1 MVGSNL
7 APFLAGVF
15 VTTLLF
21 THDAVGGNE
30 LLVARGLLARAGWRW
45 SRGGG
50 DADPLMTRRGD
61 ARDGGGPDP
70 ARAGELPRA
79 GDVSARAPPTSPPTA
94 SSLGVGVGGGGDD
107 DDDDAS
113 SDATTTL
120 RGFYDYVDD
129 GARDGRFA
137 RPRARFADDITSREA
152 FTAALASQRLALALF
167 ARALRP
173 TTDFVRFYF
182 TAGVAELVAFAWRQT
197 RATDPKVLARV
208 LVAALTLAFART
220 CALRFRRHLRRA
232 KYLARGRARV
242 GRARRRVS
250 DACAKIV
257 SPFVAAR
264 RRASRFARGVTR
276 RYALTMRWIAAK
288 SRVAA
293 MLAPHLVLASVGGA
307 IVATLTDEVRAAVR
321 KREVVASVALLVPTY
336 LTTKALERCRN
347 ARVEDPPENLNLKP
361 PTSPPTS
368 TSGGSGGG
376 GVSAGKEKD
385 APDRSAAEDA
395 MVAAE
400 AWLRYW
406 ASAAPL
412 MLFVDLPLV
421 ATGLHVFFP
430 WWPECTLLWTAWLT
444 FPMTSGAKSLTTFAA
459 PHFFTLMHGERAG
472 RRRVAAASFSS
483 GESGDKEK
491 DKDANANANASS
503 TTTASMGLSR
513 WIAAPAARARRL
525 LDSGAHR
532 SLKSFAWG
540 LRMCGFRCVLYKS
553 FSPIL
558 RFQHL
563 IASPFN

>member
-1 MVGSNL
+1 
-7 APFLAGVF
+7 
-15 VTTLLF
+15 
-21 THDAVGGNE
+21 
-30 LLVARGLLARAGWRW
+30 
-45 SRGGG
+45 
-50 DADPLMTRRGD
+50 
-61 ARDGGGPDP
+61 
-70 ARAGELPRA
+70 
-79 GDVSARAPPTSPPTA
+79 
-94 SSLGVGVGGGGDD
+94 
-107 DDDDAS
+107 
-113 SDATTTL
+113 
-120 RGFYDYVDD
+120 
-129 GARDGRFA
+129 
-137 RPRARFADDITSREA
+137 
-152 FTAALASQRLALALF
+152 
-167 ARALRP
+167 
-173 TTDFVRFYF
+173 
-182 TAGVAELVAFAWRQT
+182 
-197 RATDPKVLARV
+197 
-208 LVAALTLAFART
+208 
-220 CALRFRRHLRRA
+220 
-232 KYLARGRARV
+232 
-242 GRARRRVS
+242 
-250 DACAKIV
+250 
-257 SPFVAAR
+257 
-264 RRASRFARGVTR
+264 
-276 RYALTMRWIAAK
+276 
-288 SRVAA
+288 
-293 MLAPHLVLASVGGA
+293 
-307 IVATLTDEVRAAVR
+307 
-321 KREVVASVALLVPTY
+321 VVASVALLVPTY

-347 ARVEDPPENLNLKP
+347 ARVEDPEKP
-361 PTSPPTS
+361 PTSPTS
-368 TSGGSGGG
+368 TSGGG

-385 APDRSAAEDA
+385 APGSGAEDA